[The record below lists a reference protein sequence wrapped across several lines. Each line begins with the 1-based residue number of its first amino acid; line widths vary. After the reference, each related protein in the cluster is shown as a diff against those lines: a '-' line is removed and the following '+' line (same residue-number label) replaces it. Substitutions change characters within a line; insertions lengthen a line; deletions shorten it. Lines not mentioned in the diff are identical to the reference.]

1 MKIGAVEA
9 ILRSVKRVSCLLYLS
24 ASSIGGVHV
33 VLFGIDGFRN
43 NCLRESRAVFMG
55 IREIVF
61 TRVPWNRTLLFWEK
75 TPRCNSNNS
84 DKLNLSRLMSY
95 ICGAPIL
102 DVSRS
107 HTTTQ
112 HSR

>member
-1 MKIGAVEA
+1 MLTEA
-9 ILRSVKRVSCLLYLS
+9 IFYEKKNDYLYVSITDIKSALPLNILNTELNPTCYLLALLGAHHFLHVSRIRVKLL
-24 ASSIGGVHV
+24 I
-33 VLFGIDGFRN
+33 FR
-43 NCLRESRAVFMG
+43 
-55 IREIVF
+55 
-61 TRVPWNRTLLFWEK
+61 
-75 TPRCNSNNS
+75 
-84 DKLNLSRLMSY
+84 RLMSY